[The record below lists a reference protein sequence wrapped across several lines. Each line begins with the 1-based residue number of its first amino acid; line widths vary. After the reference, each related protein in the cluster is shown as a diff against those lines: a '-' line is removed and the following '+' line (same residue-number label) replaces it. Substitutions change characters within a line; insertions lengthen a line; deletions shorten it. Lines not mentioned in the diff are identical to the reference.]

1 MSSDRYIRIFDTTLR
16 DGEQAPGATLNKA
29 EKLEVAHQLARLK
42 VDIIEAGFPIASP
55 DDFEAVQAI
64 ATDVK
69 GPRIAGLARA
79 IEEDIRVCWDAVK
92 VAAVPRIHTFISTS
106 AVHMRY
112 QIKKTPAEVLADTRA
127 MVTLAAELV
136 RQHPEADL
144 EFSAMD
150 ASRSDP
156 AFLAEVLSVAVEC
169 GATTINVPDTVG
181 YALPLEFGE
190 FILDLHERCPSLH
203 DVAVSVHCHNDLG
216 LATANSLAAVRA
228 GATQVECAVNGIGER
243 AGNASLEEVV
253 MAIRTRGDSFDCT
266 TGVETTEIART
277 SRLVSSLTGYTI
289 QRNKA
294 IVGRNAFAHESG
306 IHQAGVLSEAST
318 FEIMTPADVGLT
330 DNDIV
335 LGKHSGRHALR
346 AKLAELGYTLSDAEL
361 GEAFKRFKDVADK
374 KKRVTV
380 LDLEA
385 LVERGDP
392 RARGPLHAQELRQ
405 PVGLVDHP
413 DEPGRGAGARRGQ
426 EGPQLQQRLRRERV
440 RRHRRRRGHQRQPG
454 RLPGARHL
462 VRQGFARG
470 SARGS
475 RGRRPLVQRAGRQ
488 FRRHGS
494 LGEGLCEGR
503 QQRRGRRGGL
513 MGSTITEKILAR
525 AAGRDEVHAGDI
537 IEAKIDLALA
547 NDITAPLAIAEF
559 EKAGFTKVWD
569 PARIALVPD
578 HFAPNK
584 DIKAAGQ
591 AVKMREF
598 ARKHEIVNY
607 FEVGRMGIEHVL
619 LPDTGMV
626 APGDVVIGADSHT
639 CTYGAVAAFSSGV
652 GSTDF
657 AAAMAWG
664 HVWLRV
670 PETFKFVYTGTPCPW
685 VTGKDLMLHTIGLI
699 GVDGAL
705 YQAMEFTG
713 EAIETLSM
721 DERFTM
727 CNMAIEAGGKSGIV
741 GFDEKTTQYL
751 QSRPDGSRARTVGKV
766 FASDRDAEYAEV
778 LEIDASAVQPT
789 VSKPH
794 LPSNTAAAADCGD
807 ITIDQVVIGSCT
819 NGRLARPAPGGRH
832 PQAARRSTRTCAASS
847 CRAPR
852 TSASRPSPTA
862 PCRRSS
868 RPAAPS
874 ARPPAAPASAATW
887 ASSPRASAP
896 WPPPTATSSAAWVTP
911 APRSTWPA
919 PTWPPPPRW
928 PATSPRPKKSAP

>member
-1 MSSDRYIRIFDTTLR
+1 
-16 DGEQAPGATLNKA
+16 
-29 EKLEVAHQLARLK
+29 
-42 VDIIEAGFPIASP
+42 
-55 DDFEAVQAI
+55 
-64 ATDVK
+64 
-69 GPRIAGLARA
+69 
-79 IEEDIRVCWDAVK
+79 
-92 VAAVPRIHTFISTS
+92 
-106 AVHMRY
+106 
-112 QIKKTPAEVLADTRA
+112 
-127 MVTLAAELV
+127 
-136 RQHPEADL
+136 
-144 EFSAMD
+144 
-150 ASRSDP
+150 
-156 AFLAEVLSVAVEC
+156 
-169 GATTINVPDTVG
+169 
-181 YALPLEFGE
+181 
-190 FILDLHERCPSLH
+190 
-203 DVAVSVHCHNDLG
+203 
-216 LATANSLAAVRA
+216 
-228 GATQVECAVNGIGER
+228 
-243 AGNASLEEVV
+243 
-253 MAIRTRGDSFDCT
+253 
-266 TGVETTEIART
+266 
-277 SRLVSSLTGYTI
+277 
-289 QRNKA
+289 
-294 IVGRNAFAHESG
+294 
-306 IHQAGVLSEAST
+306 
-318 FEIMTPADVGLT
+318 
-330 DNDIV
+330 
-335 LGKHSGRHALR
+335 
-346 AKLAELGYTLSDAEL
+346 
-361 GEAFKRFKDVADK
+361 
-374 KKRVTV
+374 
-380 LDLEA
+380 
-385 LVERGDP
+385 
-392 RARGPLHAQELRQ
+392 
-405 PVGLVDHP
+405 
-413 DEPGRGAGARRGQ
+413 
-426 EGPQLQQRLRRERV
+426 
-440 RRHRRRRGHQRQPG
+440 
-454 RLPGARHL
+454 
-462 VRQGFARG
+462 
-470 SARGS
+470 
-475 RGRRPLVQRAGRQ
+475 
-488 FRRHGS
+488 
-494 LGEGLCEGR
+494 
-503 QQRRGRRGGL
+503 

-559 EKAGFTKVWD
+559 DKAGFTKVWD

-670 PETFKFVYTGTPCPW
+670 PETFKFVYSGKPGPW

-751 QSRPDGSRARTVGKV
+751 QSRPEGSRARTTGQV
-766 FASDRDAEYAEV
+766 FASDRDAGYAQRARDRRLRRPADGE
-778 LEIDASAVQPT
+778 Q
-789 VSKPH
+789 
-794 LPSNTAAAADCGD
+794 AAPAE
-807 ITIDQVVIGSCT
+807 QH
-819 NGRLARPAPGGRH
+819 GRGRRLRRHHDRPGRHRQLHQRPPRRPAPGGRH
-832 PQAARRSTRTCAASS
+832 PARQEGPPATCAASS
-847 CRAPR
+847 CRARR
-852 TSASRPSPTA
+852 TSASRRSPTA

-874 ARPPAAPASAATW
+874 ARRPAAPASAATW

-919 PTWPPPPRW
+919 RTWPPPPRW